1 MADEIKG
8 TDTQGNAGLVGSVN
22 PSVGLSNLIGD
33 IGLDNMLNNFGAS
46 TSSATSSATA
56 SLASGDKNVASGKS
70 SAGTLGSL
78 KSAGLIL
85 AALAFYAIYAFSSK
99 GGK

>member
-1 MADEIKG
+1 MATNSSLDQQNQNQNTGGYVGEV
-8 TDTQGNAGLVGSVN
+8 NASLGGFDF
-22 PSVGLSNLIGD
+22 SN
-33 IGLDNMLNNFGAS
+33 MGAS

>member
-1 MADEIKG
+1 MAAQSSQNNQDMN
-8 TDTQGNAGLVGSVN
+8 QNAGGY
-22 PSVGLSNLIGD
+22 IGEVEAT
-33 IGLDNMLNNFGAS
+33 IGGFDTS
-46 TSSATSSATA
+46 SSSSATSSATA